1 MRLPCEAYAIDKVEL
16 RNQASKTLLSNL
28 NRNMVPAKNV
38 ITAANHVLKNGRHNA
53 LLGKN
58 MICYKSTNHILKGEA
73 VSDQDGVILKGRRK
87 VIPSSLRDEK
97 KRDYTQHSY
106 TGYFSL
112 ARNVTGA
119 TASCWTLPATSD
131 QKETPKQHEEGEVLT
146 GGKNWCRSVRT
157 KGHKLSS
164 HCWLLLQFN
173 RDWLPVYQNDQLS
186 HYQTEGTIC
195 EIWDTRTDDNWL
207 WHTVSLTLF
216 QEFQTKDGTIHQAT
230 SSSP

>member
-1 MRLPCEAYAIDKVEL
+1 MSLPCEAYAIDKVEL

-58 MICYKSTNHILKGEA
+58 MICYKSTNHILKGET

-97 KRDYTQHSY
+97 KRGYTQHSY

-119 TASCWTLPATSD
+119 TASCWTLPATSRIRRRH
-131 QKETPKQHEEGEVLT
+131 Q
-146 GGKNWCRSVRT
+146 NNT
-157 KGHKLSS
+157 KKVKCSPAAKIGVDLFELKGTNYLVTVDYYSNLIEIDYLS
-164 HCWLLLQFN
+164 
-173 RDWLPVYQNDQLS
+173 
-186 HYQTEGTIC
+186 
-195 EIWDTRTDDNWL
+195 
-207 WHTVSLTLF
+207 
-216 QEFQTKDGTIHQAT
+216 TKTT
-230 SSSP
+230 N